1 MKNIKQQK
9 RAIVT
14 GMLLLCTAMALA
26 QTGIKLIL
34 NGKTASTRV
43 KMIEGEA
50 WVPVKDVAGALG
62 QSVQKITGGFQIGEA
77 GGANAV
83 SGLMGKTGDTL
94 FDGSWRFTLTGIKEA
109 TEYTDRY
116 TVNRPVTRKAPA
128 GKKLIL
134 ADIVVKNGMTIKNY
148 LNLRITPE
156 NLTSLADADGR
167 SFPVVSYDLRT
178 GSGQPF
184 GGGGNWDYT
193 EELLPGAKADIVA
206 IFTVP
211 EDYKPNDLVFTLAYP
226 PKQFAQMKR
235 TTLRVK
241 LPQP

>member
-1 MKNIKQQK
+1 MKQHKITLS
-9 RAIVT
+9 VGGVLT
-14 GMLLLCTAMALA
+14 LCVATALA
-26 QTGIKLIL
+26 QATMNLIL

-43 KMIEGEA
+43 KMIGGEA
-50 WVPVKDVAGALG
+50 WVPVKDVATALG
-62 QSVQKITGGFQIGEA
+62 QPLKKTATGYQIGES

-83 SGLMGKTGDTL
+83 SGLTGKMGDTL
-94 FDGSWRFTLTGIKEA
+94 FDGSWRFTVTGIKEA
-109 TEYTDRY
+109 TEYTDHY
-116 TVNRPVTRKAPA
+116 TANRPVTHKAPS

-148 LNLRITPE
+148 LNLRLGLE

-167 SFPVVSYDLRT
+167 SFPVISYDLRT

-184 GGGGNWDYT
+184 GGGGDWDYT
-193 EELLPGAKADIVA
+193 EELLPGAKADVVA
-206 IFTVP
+206 IFAVP
-211 EDYKPNDLVFTLAYP
+211 NDYKQSDLVFTLAYP
-226 PKQFAQMKR
+226 PKPFVQMKR